1 MPKDVSSQKERVN
14 GIPRRLGRLTDRG
27 AKMMIGS
34 RQPHQAEKPVQHPFP
49 NILVP
54 IRERQKSRM
63 IFGSLAVHDEATLEM
78 R

>member
-1 MPKDVSSQKERVN
+1 
-14 GIPRRLGRLTDRG
+14 
-27 AKMMIGS
+27 MMMGS

-54 IRERQKSRM
+54 IRELHKARM
-63 IFGSLAVHDEATLEM
+63 IFGSLSVHDEATLEM

>member
-1 MPKDVSSQKERVN
+1 MPEDVSSQKQRVN
-14 GIPRRLGRLTDRG
+14 GIPRHLGRLTDRG
-27 AKMMIGS
+27 AKMMMGS

-54 IRERQKSRM
+54 IRERHKARM
-63 IFGSLAVHDEATLEM
+63 IFGSLSVHDEATLEM